1 MSPTPPAEGA
11 LRALVEPLGAL
22 GPRAW
27 AVGGGV
33 RDALLGRGVAD
44 LDVAVDGDAAAAA
57 SALARPAGAT
67 RFRLS
72 RAFGAW
78 RVQGGRLPFAVDL
91 TPLQGG
97 SLEEDLARRDLTVNA
112 LALPAAGGGLIDH
125 HGGLDDL
132 RGRRLRLVRPTALAD
147 DPVRLLR
154 TARLAEELGFAIDR
168 DALARGREAAGRL
181 WDAPGERLAV
191 ELGRILRLRHPDR
204 AWRRLDELGAL
215 AALAPELGASR
226 GLEQSPYHHEDVLG
240 HTLEV
245 AQHTADL
252 VADPEPVFRSRA
264 ARVRETL
271 AEPLADDL
279 TRGEALGLPA
289 LLHDMAKPA
298 TRAVTPEGRVTFMGH
313 DRLGAEMADDLMRRL
328 RTSARLRE
336 FVVRCVRMHLPLG
349 FMVHRTPLSLRQID
363 RYLRSTAPWE
373 VEIIVLSVADRL
385 ATRGPRTSDVVG
397 AAPPGAGA
405 RDHGRPLR
413 DRRPRAGA
421 APAGGGRG
429 RRRPRPSSGAVAGGA
444 PRPAARGA
452 GGGRRAHA
460 RRGPAVRPPLGR
472 IALLREAA
480 PRARDGRAHV
490 AKNRRSSL

>member
-1 MSPTPPAEGA
+1 MSPDPPGEAA
-11 LRALVEPLGAL
+11 LRALVEPLAAL

-33 RDALLGRGVAD
+33 RDALLGREVAD
-44 LDVAVDGDAAAAA
+44 LDVAVAGDAAAAA
-57 SALARPAGAT
+57 WALARPSGAT

-97 SLEEDLARRDLTVNA
+97 SLEEDLGRRDVTVNA
-112 LALPAAGGGLIDH
+112 LALPAAGDGGLIDL

-154 TARLAEELGFAIDR
+154 LARLAEELGFAIDD
-168 DALARGREAAGRL
+168 DALARGREASGRL
-181 WDAPGERLAV
+181 WEAPGERLAV

-204 AWRRLDELGAL
+204 AWRNLDALGAL
-215 AALAPELGASR
+215 GALVPALDDSR
-226 GLEQSPYHHEDVLG
+226 GLDQSPYHHEDVLG

-245 AQHTADL
+245 TAHVADL
-252 VADPEPVFRSRA
+252 VADPERVFRSRA
-264 ARVRETL
+264 GRVREVL
-271 AEPLADDL
+271 DAPLADDL
-279 TRGEALGLPA
+279 TRGQALGLPA

-328 RTSARLRE
+328 KTSTRLRE

-363 RYLRSTAPWE
+363 RYLRATAPWE
-373 VEIIVLSVADRL
+373 VEIIVLSAADRL
-385 ATRGPRTSDVVG
+385 ATRGPRTSESAVRRHLALAREIMDVHFELVDRGPVRPLLAGDEAAADLGRPPGPWLAELLDQLREEQVVG
-397 AAPPGAGA
+397 AVRT
-405 RDHGRPLR
+405 RDEALR
-413 DRRPRAGA
+413 F
-421 APAGGGRG
+421 
-429 RRRPRPSSGAVAGGA
+429 
-444 PRPAARGA
+444 
-452 GGGRRAHA
+452 A
-460 RRGPAVRPPLGR
+460 RRW
-472 IALLREAA
+472 AA
-480 PRARDGRAHV
+480 SH
-490 AKNRRSSL
+490 S

>member
-1 MSPTPPAEGA
+1 MSATPPAEAA

-33 RDALLGRGVAD
+33 RDALLGRDVAD

-67 RFRLS
+67 RFQLS

-91 TPLQGG
+91 TPLQGK
-97 SLEEDLARRDLTVNA
+97 SLQEDLARRDLTVNA
-112 LALPAAGGGLIDH
+112 LALPVAGGQGLIDL

-154 TARLAEELGFAIDR
+154 VARLSEELGFAIDR
-168 DALARGREAAGRL
+168 DAVARGREAAGRL
-181 WDAPGERLAV
+181 WDAPGERLAA
-191 ELGRILRLRHPDR
+191 EIGRILRLRHPDR

-215 AALAPELGASR
+215 GALVPELDASR
-226 GLEQSPYHHEDVLG
+226 GLEQSRYHHEDVLG

-245 AQHTADL
+245 VEHAADL

-271 AEPLADDL
+271 AAPLADDL

-298 TRAVTPEGRVTFMGH
+298 TRAVTPEGRVTFVGH

-328 RTSARLRE
+328 KTSARLRE

-349 FMVHRTPLSLRQID
+349 FMVHRTPLSLRQIY

-373 VEIIVLSVADRL
+373 VEVIVLSVADRL
-385 ATRGPRTSDVVG
+385 ATRGTRTSASSVRRHLALAREVMDVHFEILDRGPVRPLLAGDEAAADLGRPPGPWLAELLDQLREEQVVG
-397 AAPPGAGA
+397 AVRT
-405 RDHGRPLR
+405 RDEALR
-413 DRRPRAGA
+413 F
-421 APAGGGRG
+421 
-429 RRRPRPSSGAVAGGA
+429 
-444 PRPAARGA
+444 
-452 GGGRRAHA
+452 A
-460 RRGPAVRPPLGR
+460 RRW
-472 IALLREAA
+472 AA
-480 PRARDGRAHV
+480 SHP
-490 AKNRRSSL
+490 